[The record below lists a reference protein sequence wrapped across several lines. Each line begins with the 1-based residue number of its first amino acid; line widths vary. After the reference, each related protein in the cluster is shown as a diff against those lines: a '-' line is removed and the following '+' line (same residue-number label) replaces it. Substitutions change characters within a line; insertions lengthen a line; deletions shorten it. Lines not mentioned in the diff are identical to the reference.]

1 MSGRGQTVKLVTDG
15 LRAGAG
21 GPLAAVERR
30 AVNDWAPVLAFANA
44 HFLGPA
50 LHSSLT
56 EAGRLDDLPAD
67 VSEYLTLLHRLNGD
81 RNEALRRQIIELL
94 GALNAVEVVPMLLK
108 GGLALFL
115 PIYADRAARMLRDVD
130 ILVPA
135 PQVGR
140 TVEALARL
148 GYEPIARYEPG
159 HNAYGDFAR
168 PHDAGAVDLHI
179 ELVETPYLLPA
190 ADAWRR
196 ALACE
201 AAPGIFFAAPH
212 PSDMALHHLLHAQ
225 IHYTGNFYRGV
236 LELRQ
241 LHEFA
246 RLVDHWPDIDWG
258 AIAARLAR
266 HRLAVSLESYTLAAR
281 RLFGCRWP
289 LPAPPSKRASIHCRR
304 CLVQLRRPF
313 LARIGTPLANV
324 RAAFA
329 WHRMSHLYRGGQP
342 VMFRRLRHAAQ
353 FLHKA
358 STRAAFGR
366 VFRT

>member
-1 MSGRGQTVKLVTDG
+1 MSERRQTVKLVTEG
-15 LRAGAG
+15 LRAAAG
-21 GPLAAVERR
+21 GPLAAAERR

-44 HFLGPA
+44 HFLAPA
-50 LHSSLT
+50 LHSSLA

-67 VSEYLTLLHRLNGD
+67 VRDYLALLHRLNRD
-81 RNEALRRQIIELL
+81 RNETLRRQIIELL

-115 PIYADRAARMLRDVD
+115 PVYADRAARMIRDVD

-135 PQVGR
+135 RQVGR
-140 TVEALARL
+140 TVDTLAQV
-148 GYEPIARYEPG
+148 GYEPIARYEAG

-190 ADAWRR
+190 AEAWRR
-196 ALACE
+196 ARPIQ
-201 AAPGIFFAAPH
+201 AAAGASFAAPH
-212 PSDMALHHLLHAQ
+212 PTDMALHHLLHAQ
-225 IHYTGNFYRGV
+225 IHFTANFYRGV

-246 RLVDHWPDIDWG
+246 SLVDRWPEIDWD
-258 AIAARLAR
+258 AIWARLAR
-266 HRLAVSLESYTLAAR
+266 HRLTVALESYALAAR

-289 LPAPPSKRASIHCRR
+289 LPDPPSTGAAVHCGR
-304 CLVQLRRPF
+304 CLVQLRRPL
-313 LARIGTPLANV
+313 LARLGTPLANV

-329 WHRMSHLYRGGQP
+329 WHRMSHLYEGRQP
-342 VMFRRLRHAAQ
+342 LTFRRLRHVAQ

-358 STRAAFGR
+358 SARAAFGR
-366 VFRT
+366 VFRA